1 MEGVSLKLFIN
12 KNTHTK
18 LQIYIYIYI
27 QHSLF
32 SLLFKF
38 PLKLYGPYNERVH
51 LRSRLPVK
59 LDPKFTNKVGWH
71 HLCPCNP
78 NIKSKQA
85 LLLTSKQMVLL
96 ASEIIAW
103 SNTKLVTIL
112 SVVLDMGVDTRF
124 CTHNLILKDD
134 QNDHS
139 YTQKIIVALHEL
151 LYLLHIIKMI
161 TRF

>member
-1 MEGVSLKLFIN
+1 MSWKCISTKNLSIDNNSQKYNNDGRGVAEIIHKQKHSHQVA
-12 KNTHTK
+12 T
-18 LQIYIYIYI
+18 IYIYIAF
-27 QHSLF
+27 LF

-59 LDPKFTNKVGWH
+59 LDPNFTNKVGWH

-85 LLLTSKQMVLL
+85 LLLTSKRMVLL

-112 SVVLDMGVDTRF
+112 SVVLDMGVDAWF
-124 CTHNLILKDD
+124 CIHNLILKD
-134 QNDHS
+134 
-139 YTQKIIVALHEL
+139 Y
-151 LYLLHIIKMI
+151 
-161 TRF
+161 